1 MIAYV
6 IYCLQVFF
14 TVLEV
19 IVLLYMIQSVLY
31 MGIHIQRFMLMLA
44 YPMLHPMQRL
54 VKHSVLGTFSVDLS
68 PYILLVAL
76 NYLGNI
82 CNYLLMQK

>member
-1 MIAYV
+1 M
-6 IYCLQVFF
+6 
-14 TVLEV
+14 LEV

-82 CNYLLMQK
+82 CNYLLMQN

>member
-1 MIAYV
+1 MVAYV
-6 IYCLQVFF
+6 IYCLQLFF

-19 IVLLYMIQSVLY
+19 IVLLYMIQTVLN
-31 MGIHIQRFMLMLA
+31 MGIHIQRFLLMLM
-44 YPMLHPMQRL
+44 YPMLYPMQRL

-68 PYILLVAL
+68 PYILLVVL

-82 CNYLLMQK
+82 CSYLLR

>member
-1 MIAYV
+1 MVAYV
-6 IYCLQVFF
+6 IYCLQLFF

-19 IVLLYMIQSVLY
+19 IVLLYMMQSVLD
-31 MGIHIQRFMLMLA
+31 MGIHIQRFLLMLA
-44 YPMLHPMQRL
+44 YPMLHPMQQL

-82 CNYLLMQK
+82 CNYLLMQN

>member
-82 CNYLLMQK
+82 CNYLLMQN